1 MPATDDPDRT
11 PAEPARPGPSGNEA
25 TPEQVDAEFARIVAG
40 FDTPLTTRTWP
51 AGEEPP
57 AGPPAPA
64 GPVWPAGGPILN
76 RPALTGDPRGV
87 SPGDPSLL
95 DSLDTFGS
103 GLPDDT
109 PDEFVPPPPPPLPRV
124 PFAAIVAVLSIVFG
138 FVLFFDTRLLPF
150 NDRVSM
156 LFALVCILGGATA
169 LIMRL
174 RPGDEDDELPPDD
187 GAVV

>member
-11 PAEPARPGPSGNEA
+11 PAEPARPSGNEA

-40 FDTPLTTRTWP
+40 FDTPVTTSPWP
-51 AGEEPP
+51 ATEEPP
-57 AGPPAPA
+57 AASPAA

-76 RPALTGDPRGV
+76 RAALTGDPRSV
-87 SPGDPSLL
+87 APGDPSLL
-95 DSLDTFGS
+95 DSLDSFGS

-109 PDEFVPPPPPPLPRV
+109 PDEFIPPTPPPLPRV
-124 PFAAIVAVLSIVFG
+124 PFAAIVSVLAIVFG

-150 NDRVSM
+150 NERVSM
-156 LFALVCILGGATA
+156 LFALTCILGGATA

-174 RPGDEDDELPPDD
+174 RPGDDDDLPPDD